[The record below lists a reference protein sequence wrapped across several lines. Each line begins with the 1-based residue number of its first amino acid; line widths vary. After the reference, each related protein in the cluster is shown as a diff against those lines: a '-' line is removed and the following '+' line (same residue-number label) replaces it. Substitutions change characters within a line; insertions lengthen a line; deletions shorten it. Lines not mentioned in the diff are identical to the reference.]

1 MHKAYTELRLL
12 LFLLSVTIVWTATG
26 VVVMQCTHTGNISIG
41 EISMDEENCEM
52 ASKDNCMKIHVLKL
66 TEINQ
71 ASPLHIDL
79 QPLQIS
85 LLSPLVSLLIVLPIF
100 VFLVSPIR
108 LTPYCWHSPPR
119 RYLQKLT
126 MLLI

>member
-1 MHKAYTELRLL
+1 MRKIVNILL
-12 LFLLSVTIVWTATG
+12 LFLLSVMIVWTATG

-71 ASPLHIDL
+71 A
-79 QPLQIS
+79 
-85 LLSPLVSLLIVLPIF
+85 LSPLVTLLIVLPIF